1 MSGSCVKWS
10 VRLLLLSVLLLGTVT
25 LTWAAE
31 PKDVPADHWAYKAVK
46 QLVDKGYLQLYQ
58 DQTFQGD
65 QPVDRYTLATVVAKI
80 LGEIASGGTGT
91 SKEDVKVLRSLTNEL
106 RQELVKIIAENNTYS
121 KKTDEIKRSGQ
132 VLNED
137 IIVLTYEQQE
147 LQKEVQQM
155 VQDLKALNER
165 VSSLENEMK
174 AEIAKLKAEN
184 KKNRFY
190 LVLAII
196 IGLAGVA
203 N

>member
-1 MSGSCVKWS
+1 MSGSCMKWS
-10 VRLLLLSVLLLGTVT
+10 VGLLLLCILLLGTAT
-25 LTWAAE
+25 MTWAAD
-31 PKDVPADHWAYKAVK
+31 PKDVPVDHWAYKAVK

-58 DQTFQGD
+58 DQTFHGD
-65 QPVDRYTLATVVAKI
+65 QPVDRYTLAIVVSRI
-80 LGEIASGGTGT
+80 LGEIASGATGT
-91 SKEDVKVLRSLTNEL
+91 SKDDVAVLRNLTNEL
-106 RQELVKIIAENNTYS
+106 RQELVKVIAESDTYS
-121 KKTDEIKRSGQ
+121 KKADELKRSGK

-155 VQDLKALNER
+155 LRDLKALSER